1 VTGFLIDTSVLLDLA
16 ERDRIWLDW
25 SRGTLEAASNQGFL
39 AINPVIYAEFSLAYA
54 EIEQLDAMLAT
65 LDLDV
70 RQIPRPA
77 LFLAARQFREY
88 RRRGGV
94 RTGVL
99 PDFFIG
105 AHAAVERMTLITRDL
120 RRRAWFPSVRVIAP
134 HA

>member
-1 VTGFLIDTSVLLDLA
+1 MTGFLVDTSVLLDLA
-16 ERDRIWLDW
+16 ERDPIWLDW
-25 SRGTLEAASNQGFL
+25 SRDQLEAASDDGIL

-54 EIEQLDAMLAT
+54 DIDQLDAMLTA

-105 AHAAVERMTLITRDL
+105 AHAAVEGMTLITRDM
-120 RRRAWFPSVRVIAP
+120 RRRVWFPTVRVIAP
-134 HA
+134 GT

>member
-1 VTGFLIDTSVLLDLA
+1 MTGFLIDTSVLLDLA
-16 ERDRIWLDW
+16 ESDPVWLDW
-25 SRGTLEAASNQGFL
+25 SRGALESASNEGFL
-39 AINPVIYAEFSLAYA
+39 AINPVIYAEFSLAYTD
-54 EIEQLDAMLAT
+54 IEQLDATLAA

-70 RQIPRPA
+70 RHILRPA
-77 LFLAARQFREY
+77 LFLAARQFRAY
-88 RRRGGV
+88 RRRGGA

-105 AHAAVERMTLITRDL
+105 AHAAVEGMTLITRDN

>member
-1 VTGFLIDTSVLLDLA
+1 MIGFLIDTSVLLDLA
-16 ERDRIWLDW
+16 ERDPIWLDW
-25 SRGTLEAASNQGFL
+25 SRAKLEAAADGGFL
-39 AINPVIYAEFSLAYA
+39 AINPVIYAEFSLAYT
-54 EIEQLDAMLAT
+54 EIEQLDAMLAA
-65 LDLDV
+65 LELNL

-105 AHAAVERMTLITRDL
+105 AHAAVEGITLITRDARH
-120 RRRAWFPSVRVIAP
+120 RRWFPSVAVIAP
-134 HA
+134 DR